1 MKKDLEFD
9 KHQVHLRTL
18 LWFRIPSSQFRQP
31 LQLVIEVHGNFLSK
45 GVPWQIENL
54 KNRIGTKKNENH
66 LFRGV
71 GSLTRHWG
79 HVWTLGAH
87 SEQMMWESGHMKIG
101 GLAVSRQIGHLR
113 SSSFFSMPSLRN
125 LIILLHLSRYIG
137 QVKSSSIFTTAS
149 SRT

>member
-54 KNRIGTKKNENH
+54 KNRVGTKK
-66 LFRGV
+66 
-71 GSLTRHWG
+71 
-79 HVWTLGAH
+79 
-87 SEQMMWESGHMKIG
+87 MKITSPG
-101 GLAVSRQIGHLR
+101 ELEVSPGTQGMSAGSWAHTQ
-113 SSSFFSMPSLRN
+113 
-125 LIILLHLSRYIG
+125 SR
-137 QVKSSSIFTTAS
+137 
-149 SRT
+149 